1 MSYTREQLMEYASV
15 SLVEY
20 KRTSLYPFMRL
31 RAVLAQEYL
40 NVLHDRDINPRVLG
54 TKAKLLSEK
63 EKWAALGRNDE
74 LERILTILISQMNE
88 RIVAG
93 VGIPSD
99 VMPIIYNSIESL
111 INPNRW
117 ANPIAPPVE

>member
-1 MSYTREQLMEYASV
+1 MEYASV
-15 SLVEY
+15 SLIEY
-20 KRTSLYPFMRL
+20 KKTVLYPFMRL

-40 NVLHDRDINPRVLG
+40 DLLHEKDLG
-54 TKAKLLSEK
+54 QKLLHMSKK
-63 EKWAALGRNDE
+63 ESNIIDPDE
-74 LERILTILISQMNE
+74 ELKRILTILISQMNE

-111 INPNRW
+111 INPNR
-117 ANPIAPPVE
+117 